1 MDNFAMLGIEDVLD
15 YFDIEKTNKLIH
27 DQLDADEFAPGG
39 IVTDHLKPMWVRY
52 QALKVDPEQAL
63 DSSAVEMAKQKFD
76 NICLLFIKV
85 VTERFGITIDIGWLE
100 NQSPETIHSIALLLY
115 TFFVIDLESTLT
127 EVLYCYIKDHATD
140 LAEHFA
146 EIMKTRKDA
155 PYIAFKKT
163 MTPEYAVIA
172 ANIYDICYWILDQMT
187 EEEFMDYVSPDYVPQ
202 PHIKAMF
209 DEGHLSGNYVDKIHD
224 YFRKNGGLR
233 TRICFEL
240 ISLFKNNH
248 KKIEKEDE

>member
-15 YFDIEKTNKLIH
+15 YFDIDKTNKLIH

-52 QALKVDPEQAL
+52 KALKVDPEQAL

-155 PYIAFKKT
+155 PYIVFKKT

-209 DEGHLSGNYVDKIHD
+209 DEGHLSGNYVDKIHEKKK
-224 YFRKNGGLR
+224 KNGGLR

>member
-52 QALKVDPEQAL
+52 KALKVDPEQAL

-115 TFFVIDLESTLT
+115 TFFVIDLE
-127 EVLYCYIKDHATD
+127 
-140 LAEHFA
+140 
-146 EIMKTRKDA
+146 
-155 PYIAFKKT
+155 
-163 MTPEYAVIA
+163 
-172 ANIYDICYWILDQMT
+172 
-187 EEEFMDYVSPDYVPQ
+187 
-202 PHIKAMF
+202 
-209 DEGHLSGNYVDKIHD
+209 
-224 YFRKNGGLR
+224 
-233 TRICFEL
+233 
-240 ISLFKNNH
+240 
-248 KKIEKEDE
+248 